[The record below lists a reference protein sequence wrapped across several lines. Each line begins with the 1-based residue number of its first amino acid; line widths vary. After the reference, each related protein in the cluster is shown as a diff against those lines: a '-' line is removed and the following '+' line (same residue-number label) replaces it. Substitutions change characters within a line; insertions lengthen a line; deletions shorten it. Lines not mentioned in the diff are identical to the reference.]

1 MRPRQ
6 CNTRTTSGSTYL
18 QRTCP
23 RSYETPNIVDTASAD
38 KNDLKDYW
46 VFIGFRGLDWR
57 GARVEDVGEVVSWL
71 ALPPAGVFPP
81 PPAPPHP
88 TFRPNALE
96 SPPARPAVCYI
107 SYAP

>member
-57 GARVEDVGEVVSWL
+57 EGRVEERGEVAS
-71 ALPPAGVFPP
+71 GGPP
-81 PPAPPHP
+81 PPARERPRPPGPPHP
-88 TFRPNALE
+88 RAAHDGWE
-96 SPPARPAVCYI
+96 RHPARREL
-107 SYAP
+107 